1 MKNILMISGHP
12 NLDNSVAN
20 RTIIE
25 EIEKQLPEIQI
36 HKLDKLEPSRN
47 FRSPQHLRAYC
58 HASKIML
65 KRY

>member
-1 MKNILMISGHP
+1 MISGHP

-36 HKLDKLEPSRN
+36 RKLDKLYPN
-47 FRSPQHLRAYC
+47 FREAFKPIN
-58 HASKIML
+58 ASDENIL
-65 KRY
+65 YPTIVYVSEH

>member
-1 MKNILMISGHP
+1 MKNIVMISGHP

-36 HKLDKLEPSRN
+36 RKLDKLYPN
-47 FRSPQHLRAYC
+47 FREEIANFFV
-58 HASKIML
+58 
-65 KRY
+65 